1 VVIRWLIVCYLE
13 RATRHKRQCFSF
25 VVAGSSHTVLVVVVI
40 GGIVKGV
47 PFW

>member
-1 VVIRWLIVCYLE
+1 VVIRWIDCLLFGTSNKAQTPVFC
-13 RATRHKRQCFSF
+13 F